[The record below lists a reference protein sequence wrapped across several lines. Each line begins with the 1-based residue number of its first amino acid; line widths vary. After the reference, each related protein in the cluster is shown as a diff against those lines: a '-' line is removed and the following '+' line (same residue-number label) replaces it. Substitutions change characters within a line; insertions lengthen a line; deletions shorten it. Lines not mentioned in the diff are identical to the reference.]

1 MIFFCRIMSKSAVC
15 SYVQGYERYLL
26 LEEGLSAHTRKAYRE
41 DLQRFLDYAVARG
54 LDVLCARLS
63 DFHDFVYEQHA
74 AGLSARSIA
83 RVVSGLRSFYRY
95 LELDGYLPD
104 NPTALLETPRIGR
117 HLPTVLTL
125 DEVNRMEAAVD
136 QSETEGLR
144 NLTMVEL
151 LYSAGLRVSELCLLR
166 VSDLYLTDGYLHVTG
181 KGRKVRLVPLAPS
194 AARLLERWLEQRTDI
209 TPKPGE
215 EDYVFLSFRRRAHLS
230 TVMVFHI
237 VKELARAAG
246 IRKTISPHTFRHTFA
261 THLLEGGANL
271 RVIQTLLGHESITTT
286 EIYTHLDLQ
295 GLRRQVLEHFPR
307 NLPPSSFSGKKSD
320 T

>member
-1 MIFFCRIMSKSAVC
+1 MA
-15 SYVQGYERYLL
+15 
-26 LEEGLSAHTRKAYRE
+26 
-41 DLQRFLDYAVARG
+41 
-54 LDVLCARLS
+54 DVLCARLS

-125 DEVNRMEAAVD
+125 DEVNRIEAAVD

-181 KGRKVRLVPLAPS
+181 KGRKVRRRAFGAVSRA
-194 AARLLERWLEQRTDI
+194 AAR
-209 TPKPGE
+209 
-215 EDYVFLSFRRRAHLS
+215 A
-230 TVMVFHI
+230 
-237 VKELARAAG
+237 LA
-246 IRKTISPHTFRHTFA
+246 
-261 THLLEGGANL
+261 
-271 RVIQTLLGHESITTT
+271 
-286 EIYTHLDLQ
+286 
-295 GLRRQVLEHFPR
+295 
-307 NLPPSSFSGKKSD
+307 
-320 T
+320 